1 MANLSRFVNYAQSIV
16 NDAVHLRIVTAV
28 GDFSVSQTDKK
39 WDIKA
44 SSGENS
50 AISTD
55 INLVQGDIVNLI
67 SKDFADQPSAVR
79 DFHSAQVEKA
89 ENIVRANIAALKG
102 IIEVL
107 VMAERHNKGQVEQ
120 PDASPGSPETDGS
133 Q

>member
-1 MANLSRFVNYAQSIV
+1 MANLSKFVNFAQSIV
-16 NDAVHLRIVTAV
+16 NDATHLRIVTAV
-28 GDFSVSQTDKK
+28 GDFSVSKTDQK
-39 WDIKA
+39 WEIKA
-44 SSGENS
+44 SAGANS

-67 SKDFADQPSAVR
+67 SKEFASQQSAVR

-107 VMAERHNKGQVEQ
+107 VMAE
-120 PDASPGSPETDGS
+120 S
-133 Q
+133 